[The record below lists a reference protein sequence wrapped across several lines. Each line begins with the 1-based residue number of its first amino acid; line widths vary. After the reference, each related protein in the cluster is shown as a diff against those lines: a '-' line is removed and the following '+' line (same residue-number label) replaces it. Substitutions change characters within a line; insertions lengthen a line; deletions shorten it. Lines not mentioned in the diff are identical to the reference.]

1 MEAMQFTSHQEIF
14 NRLARVGNLAT
25 LSPVERSMYEYD
37 LKKARD
43 YHAELAYARK
53 LAKQEGFASGR
64 AEGLAK
70 GKAEGLAKGKA
81 EGLAQG
87 KAEGRAEGKAE
98 GRAEGVEAGK
108 LAIARNMIK
117 SGVPLAEIAL
127 WTGISLEQLEYM
139 TEE

>member
-25 LSPVERSMYEYD
+25 LSPVERSMYEYN

-70 GKAEGLAKGKA
+70 GKAEGLA
-81 EGLAQG
+81 QG
-87 KAEGRAEGKAE
+87 KAEGI
-98 GRAEGVEAGK
+98 AEGVEAGK

-117 SGVPLAEIAL
+117 SGVPLAEIVL
-127 WTGISLEQLEYM
+127 WTGIPLEQLEYM
-139 TEE
+139 EK

>member
-1 MEAMQFTSHQEIF
+1 MKSLEAMQFTSHQEIF
-14 NRLARVGNLAT
+14 NRLACVGNLAT
-25 LSPVERSMYEYD
+25 LSPVERSLHVYD

-43 YHAELAYARK
+43 YHAKLVYARK

-70 GKAEGLAKGKA
+70 GKAEGLA
-81 EGLAQG
+81 QG
-87 KAEGRAEGKAE
+87 KAEGRAE

-127 WTGISLEQLEYM
+127 WTGIPLEQLEYM
-139 TEE
+139 EK